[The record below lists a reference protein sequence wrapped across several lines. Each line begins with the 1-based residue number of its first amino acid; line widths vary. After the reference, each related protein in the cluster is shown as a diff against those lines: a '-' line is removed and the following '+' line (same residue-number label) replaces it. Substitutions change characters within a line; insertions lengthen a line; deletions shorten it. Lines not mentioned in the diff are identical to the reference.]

1 MDKLQNARKAI
12 NEIDQQ
18 IAKLFEQRMDAVK
31 EVALYKKENNMA
43 ILDSKREEELLN
55 KNCAY
60 IQNEQYLPYY
70 RKFQQHMMN
79 VSKDYQQEIIKEENL

>member
-1 MDKLQNARKAI
+1 MDKLQNARKTI

-31 EVALYKKENNMA
+31 EVALYKKENNIA

-55 KNCAY
+55 KNCSY

-70 RKFQQHMMN
+70 RNFQQHMMN
-79 VSKDYQQEIIKEENL
+79 VSKEYQQEIIKEEKL